1 MNRKHLLLTVSASL
15 LALQAQAAPLTDAR
29 SAARGG
35 TGVALADLRSPT
47 MNPASVAAAPDAGF
61 AFNMGIGAFAADPDK
76 AIDKVDDTQDDM
88 DELEDKINNGYYTTG
103 DENQL
108 IGDLQDLSGKKI
120 KAEVGGALVLSIP
133 ADRVKMAFFAKNH
146 TRIASSFYYDPN
158 DETYIRNAAMLGY
171 LDTSGIM
178 SSLNV
183 SGVAVSDYG
192 ISLANTTQS
201 PLGRLDFGTSVKY
214 QQIILADKKMQVA
227 SYDNEDIFNTDNDT
241 EQSASMN
248 LDLGATQHLG
258 ESHWQVAAV
267 AENLLPYKTTVNGT
281 GNSFKMSPQL
291 TVAGAYDIGWF
302 KTEANLE
309 LLKNNGFGQVQDTQM
324 LRFGAELGARKAAQL
339 RVGYVHDLKGNQ
351 DDMFTAGIGLSPFD
365 VLNIDIAAMAG
376 PERTYGAMLG
386 LGLKI

>member
-1 MNRKHLLLTVSASL
+1 MSASL

-47 MNPASVAAAPDAGF
+47 LNPASVAAAPDAGF
-61 AFNMGIGAFAADPDK
+61 AFNMGIGVFAADPDE
-76 AIDKVDDTQDDM
+76 AIDKVDDTQDDI
-88 DELEDKINNGYYTTG
+88 DALESLVNAPGYVYTPG
-103 DENQL
+103 DESQVVA
-108 IGDLQDLSGKKI
+108 DLQDLSGKKI

-146 TRIASSFYYDPN
+146 TRIASTFYYDPN

-227 SYDNEDIFNTDNDT
+227 NYDSNDIFNTDNDT
-241 EQSASMN
+241 EQSATMN

-258 ESHWQVAAV
+258 DSHWQVAAV

-281 GNSFKMSPQL
+281 GNSFKLSPQL
-291 TVAGAYDIGWF
+291 TVAGAYDTGWF
-302 KTEANLE
+302 KAEANLE
-309 LLKNNGFGQVQDTQM
+309 LLKNNGFGEVQDTQM
-324 LRFGAELGARKAAQL
+324 LRLGAEIGASKVAQL
-339 RVGYVHDLKGNQ
+339 RAGYVHDLKGNQ
-351 DDMFTAGIGLSPFD
+351 EDMFTLGFGISPFD